1 MNNQEQNMKPE
12 TKEESVPEQKT
23 RMAGWK
29 SRKLGNRV
37 FFVMRI
43 LFLVLGLVCCVL
55 FLFGRQ
61 VFGNEFADQI
71 FGPDKNGWDVIWDGI
86 TGTWNSWLLT
96 LIALAVASV
105 FSMVFDFV
113 IRVASPKT
121 RRSRTIVSLVRSL
134 THYAVVIVTAGVIL
148 SAWGVN
154 VAGIVAGVGILTLVI
169 GLGCQT
175 LVQDVVSGLF
185 IVFDDY
191 YAVGDTVIIDG
202 FRGTV
207 TYVGLRTT
215 KLEDAGG
222 NIKSINNSAIT
233 TVANL
238 ARLDSL
244 AKAEIDA
251 SYNED
256 VRRVEAVIANNL
268 EAIRKK
274 IPAITEGP
282 FYKGINKFG
291 DAGITYLV
299 IAKCKEADRFQVQR
313 DLNREL
319 YLLFVENDI
328 LVPYNQLTINP
339 ADPKD
344 RPAPTAADIKAAQK
358 VTDANRGVGQ
368 KAKKKADET
377 FMKRISK
384 TVKNAALES
393 LEAKTDE

>member
-1 MNNQEQNMKPE
+1 MNKPE
-12 TKEESVPEQKT
+12 TSNQKAIPDAGPEQKT
-23 RMAGWK
+23 RMGKWI

-43 LFLVLGLVCCVL
+43 LFLVIGLVFFVL

-61 VFGNEFADQI
+61 VFGGDFADEV
-71 FGPDKNGWDVIWDGI
+71 FGPGKNGWDILWDGI
-86 TGTWNSWLLT
+86 VGTWNSWLLT

-105 FSMVFDFV
+105 FSMIFDFV
-113 IRVASPKT
+113 IRVVTPKT
-121 RRSRTIVSLVRSL
+121 RRSKTIVSLVRSL

-169 GLGCQT
+169 GLGCQS

-222 NIKSINNSAIT
+222 NIKSINNSAIS

-282 FYKGINKFG
+282 FYKGISQFG

-299 IAKCKEADRFQVQR
+299 LAKCKEADRFQVQR

-339 ADPKD
+339 ADPTD
-344 RPAPTAADIKAAQK
+344 RPAPTVADIKAAQK
-358 VTDANRGVGQ
+358 VTNENRGVGVT
-368 KAKKKADET
+368 KKKQTNET
-377 FMKRISK
+377 FMKRIGK

-393 LEAKTDE
+393 LEAKIDE

>member
-1 MNNQEQNMKPE
+1 MNKPE
-12 TKEESVPEQKT
+12 TSNQKASPDAVPEQET
-23 RMAGWK
+23 RMGKWK

-43 LFLVLGLVCCVL
+43 LFLVIGLVFFVL

-61 VFGNEFADQI
+61 VFGGDFADEV
-71 FGPDKNGWDVIWDGI
+71 FGPGKNGWDILWDGI
-86 TGTWNSWLLT
+86 VGTWNSWLLT

-105 FSMVFDFV
+105 FSMIFDFV
-113 IRVASPKT
+113 IRVATPKT
-121 RRSRTIVSLVRSL
+121 RRSKTIVSLVRSL

-169 GLGCQT
+169 GLGCQS

-222 NIKSINNSAIT
+222 NIKSINNSAIS

-282 FYKGINKFG
+282 FYKGISQFG

-299 IAKCKEADRFQVQR
+299 LAKCKEADRFQVQR

-339 ADPKD
+339 ADPTD

-358 VTDANRGVGQ
+358 VTNENRGVGVT
-368 KAKKKADET
+368 KKKQTNET
-377 FMKRISK
+377 FMKRIGK

-393 LEAKTDE
+393 LEAKIDE

>member
-1 MNNQEQNMKPE
+1 MNKPE
-12 TKEESVPEQKT
+12 TSNQKASPDAVPEQET
-23 RMAGWK
+23 RMGKWK

-43 LFLVLGLVCCVL
+43 LFLVIGLVFFVL

-61 VFGNEFADQI
+61 VFGGDFADEV
-71 FGPDKNGWDVIWDGI
+71 FGPGKNGWDILWDGI
-86 TGTWNSWLLT
+86 VGTWNSWLLT

-105 FSMVFDFV
+105 FSMIFDFV
-113 IRVASPKT
+113 IRVVTPKT
-121 RRSRTIVSLVRSL
+121 RRSKTIVSLVRSL

-169 GLGCQT
+169 GLGCQS

-222 NIKSINNSAIT
+222 NIKSINNSAIS

-282 FYKGINKFG
+282 FYKGISQFG

-299 IAKCKEADRFQVQR
+299 LAKCKEADRFQVQR

-339 ADPKD
+339 ADPAD

-358 VTDANRGVGQ
+358 VTNENRGVGVT
-368 KAKKKADET
+368 KKKQTNET
-377 FMKRISK
+377 FMKRIGK

-393 LEAKTDE
+393 LEAKIDE

>member
-1 MNNQEQNMKPE
+1 MNKPE
-12 TKEESVPEQKT
+12 TSNQKAIPDAVPEKKT
-23 RMAGWK
+23 RMGKWK

-43 LFLVLGLVCCVL
+43 LFLVIGLVFFVL

-61 VFGNEFADQI
+61 VFGGDFADEV
-71 FGPDKNGWDVIWDGI
+71 FGPSKNGWDILWDGI
-86 TGTWNSWLLT
+86 VGTWNSWLLT

-105 FSMVFDFV
+105 FSMIFDFV
-113 IRVASPKT
+113 IRVVTPKT
-121 RRSRTIVSLVRSL
+121 RRSKTIVSLVRSL

-169 GLGCQT
+169 GLGCQS

-222 NIKSINNSAIT
+222 NIKSINNSAIS

-282 FYKGINKFG
+282 FYKGISQFG

-299 IAKCKEADRFQVQR
+299 LAKCKEADRFQVQR

-339 ADPKD
+339 ADPTD

-358 VTDANRGVGQ
+358 VTNENRGVGVT
-368 KAKKKADET
+368 KKKQTNET
-377 FMKRISK
+377 FMKRIGK

-393 LEAKTDE
+393 LEAKIDE

>member
-1 MNNQEQNMKPE
+1 MNKPE
-12 TKEESVPEQKT
+12 TSHQKASPDAVPEQKT
-23 RMAGWK
+23 RMGKWK

-43 LFLVLGLVCCVL
+43 LFLVIGLVFFVL

-61 VFGNEFADQI
+61 VFGGDFADEV
-71 FGPDKNGWDVIWDGI
+71 FGPGKNGWDILWDGI
-86 TGTWNSWLLT
+86 VGTWNSWLLT

-105 FSMVFDFV
+105 FSMIFDFV
-113 IRVASPKT
+113 IRVVTPKT
-121 RRSRTIVSLVRSL
+121 RRSKTIVSLVRSL

-169 GLGCQT
+169 GLGCQS

-222 NIKSINNSAIT
+222 NIKSINNSAIS

-282 FYKGINKFG
+282 FYKGISQFG

-299 IAKCKEADRFQVQR
+299 LAKCKEADRFQVQR

-339 ADPKD
+339 ADPTD

-358 VTDANRGVGQ
+358 VTNENRGVGVT
-368 KAKKKADET
+368 KKKQTNET
-377 FMKRISK
+377 FMKRIGK

-393 LEAKTDE
+393 LEAKIDE

>member
-1 MNNQEQNMKPE
+1 MNKSETSNQKASPDA
-12 TKEESVPEQKT
+12 VPEQET
-23 RMAGWK
+23 RMGKWK

-43 LFLVLGLVCCVL
+43 LFLVIGLVFFVL

-61 VFGNEFADQI
+61 VFGGDFADEV
-71 FGPDKNGWDVIWDGI
+71 FGPGKNGWDILWDGI
-86 TGTWNSWLLT
+86 VGTWNSWLLT

-105 FSMVFDFV
+105 FSMIFDFV
-113 IRVASPKT
+113 IRVVTPKT
-121 RRSRTIVSLVRSL
+121 RRSKTIVSLVRSL

-169 GLGCQT
+169 GLGCQS

-222 NIKSINNSAIT
+222 NIKSINNSAIS

-268 EAIRKK
+268 EVIRKK

-282 FYKGINKFG
+282 FYKGISQFG

-299 IAKCKEADRFQVQR
+299 LAKCKEADRFQVQR

-339 ADPKD
+339 ADPTD

-358 VTDANRGVGQ
+358 VTNENRGVGVT
-368 KAKKKADET
+368 KKKQTNET
-377 FMKRISK
+377 FMKRIGK

-393 LEAKTDE
+393 LEAKIDE

>member
-1 MNNQEQNMKPE
+1 MNKPE
-12 TKEESVPEQKT
+12 TSNQKAISDAVPEQKT
-23 RMAGWK
+23 RMGKWK

-43 LFLVLGLVCCVL
+43 LFLVIGLVFFVL

-61 VFGNEFADQI
+61 VFGGDFADEV
-71 FGPDKNGWDVIWDGI
+71 FGPDKNGWDILWDGI
-86 TGTWNSWLLT
+86 VGTWNSWLLT

-105 FSMVFDFV
+105 FSMIFDFV
-113 IRVASPKT
+113 IRVVTPKT
-121 RRSRTIVSLVRSL
+121 RRSKTIVSLVRSL

-169 GLGCQT
+169 GLGCQS

-222 NIKSINNSAIT
+222 NIKSINNSAIS

-282 FYKGINKFG
+282 FYKGISQFG

-299 IAKCKEADRFQVQR
+299 LAKCKEADRFQVQR

-358 VTDANRGVGQ
+358 VTNENRGVGVT
-368 KAKKKADET
+368 KKKQTNET
-377 FMKRISK
+377 FMKRIGK

-393 LEAKTDE
+393 LEAKIDE

>member
-1 MNNQEQNMKPE
+1 MNKPE
-12 TKEESVPEQKT
+12 TSNQKASPDAVPEQKT
-23 RMAGWK
+23 RMGKWK

-43 LFLVLGLVCCVL
+43 LFLVIGLVFFVL

-61 VFGNEFADQI
+61 VFGGDFADEV
-71 FGPDKNGWDVIWDGI
+71 FGPGKNGWDILWDGI
-86 TGTWNSWLLT
+86 VGTWNSWLLT

-105 FSMVFDFV
+105 FSMIFDFV
-113 IRVASPKT
+113 IRVVTPKT
-121 RRSRTIVSLVRSL
+121 RRSKTIVSLVRSL

-169 GLGCQT
+169 GLGCQS

-222 NIKSINNSAIT
+222 NIKSINNSAIS

-282 FYKGINKFG
+282 FYKGISQFG

-299 IAKCKEADRFQVQR
+299 LAKCKEADRFQVQR

-339 ADPKD
+339 ADPTD
-344 RPAPTAADIKAAQK
+344 RPAPTVADIKAAQK
-358 VTDANRGVGQ
+358 VTNENRGVGVT
-368 KAKKKADET
+368 KKKQTNET
-377 FMKRISK
+377 FMKRIGK

-393 LEAKTDE
+393 LEAKIDE

>member
-1 MNNQEQNMKPE
+1 MNKTETSNQKAIPDA
-12 TKEESVPEQKT
+12 VPEQKT
-23 RMAGWK
+23 RMSKWK

-43 LFLVLGLVCCVL
+43 LFLVIGLVFFVL

-61 VFGNEFADQI
+61 VFGGDFADEV
-71 FGPDKNGWDVIWDGI
+71 FGPGKNGWDILWDGI
-86 TGTWNSWLLT
+86 VGTWNSWLLT

-105 FSMVFDFV
+105 FSMIFDFV
-113 IRVASPKT
+113 IRVVTPKT
-121 RRSRTIVSLVRSL
+121 RRSKTIVSLVRSL

-169 GLGCQT
+169 GLGCQS

-222 NIKSINNSAIT
+222 NIKSINNSAIS

-282 FYKGINKFG
+282 FYKGISQFG

-299 IAKCKEADRFQVQR
+299 LAKCKEADRFQVQR

-339 ADPKD
+339 ADPTD

-358 VTDANRGVGQ
+358 VTNENRGVGVT
-368 KAKKKADET
+368 KKKQTNET
-377 FMKRISK
+377 FMKRIGK

-393 LEAKTDE
+393 LEAKIDE

>member
-1 MNNQEQNMKPE
+1 MNKPE
-12 TKEESVPEQKT
+12 TSNQKAIPDAVPEKKT
-23 RMAGWK
+23 RMGKWK

-43 LFLVLGLVCCVL
+43 LFLVIGLVFFVL

-61 VFGNEFADQI
+61 VFGGDFADEV
-71 FGPDKNGWDVIWDGI
+71 FGPGKNGWDILWDGI
-86 TGTWNSWLLT
+86 VGTWNSWLLT

-105 FSMVFDFV
+105 FSMIFDFV
-113 IRVASPKT
+113 IRVVTPKT
-121 RRSRTIVSLVRSL
+121 RRSKTIVSLVRSL

-169 GLGCQT
+169 GLGCQS

-222 NIKSINNSAIT
+222 NIKSINNSAIS

-282 FYKGINKFG
+282 FYKGISQFG

-299 IAKCKEADRFQVQR
+299 LAKCKEADRFQVQR

-339 ADPKD
+339 ADPTD

-358 VTDANRGVGQ
+358 VTNENRGVGVT
-368 KAKKKADET
+368 KKKQTNET
-377 FMKRISK
+377 FMKRIGK

-393 LEAKTDE
+393 LEAKIDE

>member
-1 MNNQEQNMKPE
+1 MNKPE
-12 TKEESVPEQKT
+12 TSNQKAIPDAVPEKKT
-23 RMAGWK
+23 RMGKWK

-43 LFLVLGLVCCVL
+43 LFLVIGLVFFVL

-61 VFGNEFADQI
+61 VFGGDFADEV
-71 FGPDKNGWDVIWDGI
+71 FGPGKNGWDILWDGI
-86 TGTWNSWLLT
+86 VGTWNSWLLT

-105 FSMVFDFV
+105 FSMIFDFV
-113 IRVASPKT
+113 IRVVTPKT
-121 RRSRTIVSLVRSL
+121 RRSKTIVSLVRSL

-169 GLGCQT
+169 GLGCQS

-222 NIKSINNSAIT
+222 NIKSINNSAIS

-256 VRRVEAVIANNL
+256 VRRVEPVIANNL

-282 FYKGINKFG
+282 FYKGISQFG

-299 IAKCKEADRFQVQR
+299 LAKCKEADRFQVQR

-339 ADPKD
+339 ADPAD

-358 VTDANRGVGQ
+358 VTNENRGVGVT
-368 KAKKKADET
+368 KKKQTNET
-377 FMKRISK
+377 FMKRIGK

-393 LEAKTDE
+393 LEAKIDE

>member
-1 MNNQEQNMKPE
+1 MNKPE
-12 TKEESVPEQKT
+12 TSNQKAISDAVPEQKT
-23 RMAGWK
+23 RMGKWK
-29 SRKLGNRV
+29 NRKLGNRV

-43 LFLVLGLVCCVL
+43 LFLVIGLVFFVL

-61 VFGNEFADQI
+61 VFGGDFADEV
-71 FGPDKNGWDVIWDGI
+71 FGPDKNGWDILWDGI
-86 TGTWNSWLLT
+86 VGTWNSWLLT

-105 FSMVFDFV
+105 FSMIFDFV
-113 IRVASPKT
+113 IRVVTPKT
-121 RRSRTIVSLVRSL
+121 RRSKTIVSLVRSL

-169 GLGCQT
+169 GLGCQS

-222 NIKSINNSAIT
+222 NIKSINNSAIS

-282 FYKGINKFG
+282 FYKGISQFG

-299 IAKCKEADRFQVQR
+299 LAKCKEADRFQVQR

-328 LVPYNQLTINP
+328 LVPNNQLTINP
-339 ADPKD
+339 ADPTD

-358 VTDANRGVGQ
+358 VTNENRGVGVT
-368 KAKKKADET
+368 KKKQTNET
-377 FMKRISK
+377 FMKRIGK

-393 LEAKTDE
+393 LEAKIDE

>member
-1 MNNQEQNMKPE
+1 MNKPE
-12 TKEESVPEQKT
+12 TSNQKAISDAVPEQKT
-23 RMAGWK
+23 RMGKWK

-43 LFLVLGLVCCVL
+43 LFLVIGLVFFVL

-61 VFGNEFADQI
+61 VFGGDFADEV
-71 FGPDKNGWDVIWDGI
+71 FGPDKNGWDILWDGI
-86 TGTWNSWLLT
+86 VGTWNSWLLT

-105 FSMVFDFV
+105 FSMIFDFV
-113 IRVASPKT
+113 IRVVTPKT
-121 RRSRTIVSLVRSL
+121 RRSKTIVSLVRSL

-169 GLGCQT
+169 GLGCQS

-222 NIKSINNSAIT
+222 NIKSINNSAIS

-282 FYKGINKFG
+282 FYKGISQFG

-299 IAKCKEADRFQVQR
+299 LAKCKEADRFQVQR

-339 ADPKD
+339 ADPTD

-358 VTDANRGVGQ
+358 VTNENRGVGVT
-368 KAKKKADET
+368 KKKQTNET
-377 FMKRISK
+377 FMKRIGK

-393 LEAKTDE
+393 LEAKIDE

>member
-1 MNNQEQNMKPE
+1 MNKPE
-12 TKEESVPEQKT
+12 TSNQKAIPDVVPEQKT
-23 RMAGWK
+23 RMGKWK

-43 LFLVLGLVCCVL
+43 LFLVIGLVFFVL

-61 VFGNEFADQI
+61 VFGGDFADEV
-71 FGPDKNGWDVIWDGI
+71 FGPGKNGWDILWDGI
-86 TGTWNSWLLT
+86 VGTWNSWLLT

-105 FSMVFDFV
+105 FSMIFDFV
-113 IRVASPKT
+113 IRVVTPKT
-121 RRSRTIVSLVRSL
+121 RRSKTIVSLVRSL

-169 GLGCQT
+169 GLGCQS

-222 NIKSINNSAIT
+222 NIKSINNSAIS

-282 FYKGINKFG
+282 FYKGISQFG

-299 IAKCKEADRFQVQR
+299 LAKCKEADRFQVQR

-339 ADPKD
+339 ADPTD

-358 VTDANRGVGQ
+358 VTNENRGVGVT
-368 KAKKKADET
+368 KKKQTNET
-377 FMKRISK
+377 FMKRIGK

-393 LEAKTDE
+393 LEAKIDE

>member
-1 MNNQEQNMKPE
+1 MNKPE
-12 TKEESVPEQKT
+12 TSNQKASPDAVPEQET
-23 RMAGWK
+23 RMGKWK

-43 LFLVLGLVCCVL
+43 LFLVIGLVFFVL

-61 VFGNEFADQI
+61 VFGGDFADEV
-71 FGPDKNGWDVIWDGI
+71 FGPGKNGWDILWDGI
-86 TGTWNSWLLT
+86 VGTWNSWLLT

-105 FSMVFDFV
+105 FSMIFDFV
-113 IRVASPKT
+113 IRVVTPKT
-121 RRSRTIVSLVRSL
+121 RRSKTIVSLVRSL

-169 GLGCQT
+169 GLGCQS

-222 NIKSINNSAIT
+222 NIKSINNSAIS

-282 FYKGINKFG
+282 FYKGISQFG

-299 IAKCKEADRFQVQR
+299 LAKCKEADRFQVQR

-339 ADPKD
+339 ADPTD

-358 VTDANRGVGQ
+358 VTNENRGVGVT
-368 KAKKKADET
+368 KKKQTNET
-377 FMKRISK
+377 FMKRIGK

-393 LEAKTDE
+393 LEAKIDE

>member
-1 MNNQEQNMKPE
+1 MNKTETSNQKAIPDA
-12 TKEESVPEQKT
+12 VPEQKT
-23 RMAGWK
+23 RMSKWK

-43 LFLVLGLVCCVL
+43 LFLVIGLVFFVL

-61 VFGNEFADQI
+61 VFGGDFADEV
-71 FGPDKNGWDVIWDGI
+71 FGPGKNGWDILWDGI
-86 TGTWNSWLLT
+86 VGTWNSWLLT

-105 FSMVFDFV
+105 FSMIFDFV
-113 IRVASPKT
+113 IRVVTPKT
-121 RRSRTIVSLVRSL
+121 RRSKTIVSLVRSL

-169 GLGCQT
+169 GLGCQS

-222 NIKSINNSAIT
+222 NIKSINNSAIS

-282 FYKGINKFG
+282 FYKGISQFG

-299 IAKCKEADRFQVQR
+299 LAKCKEADRFQVQR

-358 VTDANRGVGQ
+358 VTNENRGVGVT
-368 KAKKKADET
+368 KKKQTNET
-377 FMKRISK
+377 FMKRIGK

-393 LEAKTDE
+393 LEAKIDE

>member
-1 MNNQEQNMKPE
+1 MNKPE
-12 TKEESVPEQKT
+12 TSNQKAIPDAVPEQKT
-23 RMAGWK
+23 RMSKWK

-43 LFLVLGLVCCVL
+43 LFLVIGLVFFVL

-61 VFGNEFADQI
+61 VFGGDFADEV
-71 FGPDKNGWDVIWDGI
+71 FGPGKNGWDILWDGI
-86 TGTWNSWLLT
+86 VGTWNSWLLT

-105 FSMVFDFV
+105 FSMIFDFV
-113 IRVASPKT
+113 IRVVTPKT
-121 RRSRTIVSLVRSL
+121 RRSKTIVSLVRSL

-169 GLGCQT
+169 GLGCQS

-222 NIKSINNSAIT
+222 NIKSINNSAIS

-282 FYKGINKFG
+282 CYKGISQFG

-299 IAKCKEADRFQVQR
+299 LAKCKEADRFQVQR

-339 ADPKD
+339 ADPTD

-358 VTDANRGVGQ
+358 VTNENRGVGVT
-368 KAKKKADET
+368 KKKQTNET
-377 FMKRISK
+377 FMKRIGK

-393 LEAKTDE
+393 LEAKIDE

>member
-1 MNNQEQNMKPE
+1 MNKPE
-12 TKEESVPEQKT
+12 TSNQKASPDAVPEQET
-23 RMAGWK
+23 RMGKWK

-43 LFLVLGLVCCVL
+43 LFLVIGLVFFVL

-61 VFGNEFADQI
+61 VFGGDFADEV
-71 FGPDKNGWDVIWDGI
+71 FGPGKNGWDILWDGI
-86 TGTWNSWLLT
+86 VGTWNSWLLT

-105 FSMVFDFV
+105 FSMIFDFV
-113 IRVASPKT
+113 IRVVTPKT
-121 RRSRTIVSLVRSL
+121 RRSKTIVSLVRSL

-169 GLGCQT
+169 GLGCQS

-222 NIKSINNSAIT
+222 NIKSINNSAIS

-282 FYKGINKFG
+282 FYKGISQFG

-299 IAKCKEADRFQVQR
+299 LAKCKEADRFQVQR

-339 ADPKD
+339 ADPTD

-358 VTDANRGVGQ
+358 VTNENRGVGVT
-368 KAKKKADET
+368 KKKQTNET
-377 FMKRISK
+377 FMKRTGK

-393 LEAKTDE
+393 LEAKIDE

>member
-1 MNNQEQNMKPE
+1 MNKPE
-12 TKEESVPEQKT
+12 TSNQKAIPDAVPEQKT
-23 RMAGWK
+23 RMGKWK

-43 LFLVLGLVCCVL
+43 LFLVIGLVFFVL

-61 VFGNEFADQI
+61 VFGGDFADEV
-71 FGPDKNGWDVIWDGI
+71 FGPGKNGWDILWDGI
-86 TGTWNSWLLT
+86 VGTWNSWLLT

-105 FSMVFDFV
+105 FSMIFDFV
-113 IRVASPKT
+113 IRVVTPKT
-121 RRSRTIVSLVRSL
+121 RRSKTIVSLVRSL

-154 VAGIVAGVGILTLVI
+154 VAGIVAGVGILALVI
-169 GLGCQT
+169 GLGCQS

-222 NIKSINNSAIT
+222 NIKSINNSAIS

-282 FYKGINKFG
+282 FYKGISQFA

-299 IAKCKEADRFQVQR
+299 LAKCKEADRFQVQR

-339 ADPKD
+339 ADPTD

-358 VTDANRGVGQ
+358 VTNENRGVGVT
-368 KAKKKADET
+368 KKKQTNET

-393 LEAKTDE
+393 LEAKIDE

>member
-1 MNNQEQNMKPE
+1 MNKSETSNQKASPDA
-12 TKEESVPEQKT
+12 VPEQET
-23 RMAGWK
+23 RMGKWK

-43 LFLVLGLVCCVL
+43 LFLVIGLVFFVL

-61 VFGNEFADQI
+61 VFGGDFADEV
-71 FGPDKNGWDVIWDGI
+71 FGPGKNGWDILWDGI
-86 TGTWNSWLLT
+86 VGTWNSWLLT

-105 FSMVFDFV
+105 FSMIFDFV
-113 IRVASPKT
+113 IRVVTPKT
-121 RRSRTIVSLVRSL
+121 RRSKTIVSLVRSL

-169 GLGCQT
+169 GLGCQS

-222 NIKSINNSAIT
+222 NIKSINNSAIS

-282 FYKGINKFG
+282 FYKGISQFG

-299 IAKCKEADRFQVQR
+299 LAKCKEADRFQVQR

-339 ADPKD
+339 ADPTD

-358 VTDANRGVGQ
+358 VTNENRGVGVT
-368 KAKKKADET
+368 KKKQTNET
-377 FMKRISK
+377 FMKRIGK

-393 LEAKTDE
+393 LEAKIDE